1 MNTSRDRSGEPKARL
16 RRIWALIKKEG
27 LQVVRDPSS
36 FAIGIVLPL
45 ILILLYGYGVTFD
58 VKHVPVV
65 IVFEAPS
72 PDTADLAA
80 GFSLSP
86 YFDVKAVTSMA
97 QAQELML
104 ERKVDGVVFVREDF
118 ARQRRLEGA
127 SVQVILHG
135 TDANRARIMQ
145 AYAQGALAQSA
156 AREQGEGQ
164 QVSGGPVTV
173 QSRLWFNDANDSHY
187 FLVPGLIVLVMTLI
201 GAMLTAM
208 VMSREW
214 EHGTLEAL
222 FVTPVRADEILIG
235 KIVPYFALG
244 LVGLA
249 ICVLAARFLFE
260 VPLRG
265 SIWILGFTSMLY
277 LLVTLG
283 MGLLISSTLKS
294 QFLASQITMLITFLP
309 ATMLSG
315 FIYDLTSVP
324 ALIRWISYGVPAR
337 YFVALL
343 QTVFLAGDVWSV
355 ILPNALML
363 GVWATALLLLTRRLI
378 RKTLA

>member
-1 MNTSRDRSGEPKARL
+1 VIAPRQAPDRPGAKL
-16 RRIWALIKKEG
+16 RRILALIRKEG

-58 VKHVPVV
+58 VKHVPVALV
-65 IVFEAPS
+65 LEAPS
-72 PDTADLAA
+72 PDTAELVS
-80 GFSLSP
+80 GFELSP
-86 YFDVKAVTSMA
+86 YFNVKAVTSMA
-97 QAQELML
+97 AARELML
-104 ERKVDGVVFVREDF
+104 ERQVDGVVFVREDF
-118 ARQRRLEGA
+118 ARQERLGGA

-135 TDANRARIMQ
+135 VDANRARIMQ
-145 AYAQGALAQSA
+145 AYAQGALAETA
-156 AREQGEGQ
+156 ARAAGEGEA
-164 QVSGGPVTV
+164 VAVGPVTV
-173 QSRLWFNDANDSHY
+173 ESRLWFNDANDSHY

-201 GAMLTAM
+201 GATLTAM

-214 EHGTLEAL
+214 ERGTLEAL

-235 KIVPYFALG
+235 KIVPYFLLG

-249 ICVLAARFLFE
+249 ICVLAAKFLFQ

-265 SIWILGFTSMLY
+265 SLWVLVFTSMLY

-283 MGLLISSTLKS
+283 MGLLISSTLRS
-294 QFLASQITMLITFLP
+294 QFLASQITQLVTFLP

-315 FIYDLTSVP
+315 FVYDLRSVP
-324 ALIRWISYGVPAR
+324 AAIQVISYAVPAR

-343 QTVFLAGDVWSV
+343 QTIFLAGDVWSV

-363 GVWATALLLLTRRLI
+363 GVLAIALLWMTRRVI
-378 RKTLA
+378 HKSLA